1 MWDNWKFKLTEFKLA
16 EDNVKYRGNWILFK
30 LAGVWGNQGWV
41 KEVLLSVVRKKQKDR
56 KFTFNLNGSPLQK
69 AAPKEPEDSESEE
82 SDVG

>member
-1 MWDNWKFKLTEFKLA
+1 M
-16 EDNVKYRGNWILFK
+16 
-30 LAGVWGNQGWV
+30 
-41 KEVLLSVVRKKQKDR
+41 SVVRKKQKDR